1 MVILTIDNCK
11 LIMKKYILFA
21 TVLVLF
27 AACSNEEPQNPEPQP
42 DDRTSVNIT
51 TRAEDGNTSGSLQA
65 GLFMVNCQDENSD
78 VLLPNNNY
86 VNNQLLTW
94 TNGSWMTTTPI
105 YWIGME
111 TRADFYAYA
120 PFVSNITDAR
130 KMPFGI
136 GIDQRTD
143 EAFAQ
148 SDLLWGTVLGQSPTS
163 ANFELTLQ
171 HQLSRLSIVVTAD
184 TGFEE
189 GELQASDVSVTIG
202 GTKTAATFD
211 LQTAAITLVSGSTA
225 DVKCHSDGDLT
236 YTAILLPQQV
246 PFSNLIQVD
255 WQGNKYTLQNTF
267 TLEARRQYTLKV
279 KLKKTKSGF
288 DIGIEGWDIIPEDF
302 GGVVG

>member
-1 MVILTIDNCK
+1 
-11 LIMKKYILFA
+11 MKKYILFA

>member
-1 MVILTIDNCK
+1 MFK
-11 LIMKKYILFA
+11 ARYIVFLMWA
-21 TVLVLF
+21 TFFV
-27 AACSNEEPQNPEPQP
+27 ACSSEEPQSPEPT

-51 TRAEDGNTSGSLQA
+51 TRAEDGITLGSLQA
-65 GLFMVNCQDENSD
+65 GLFMVNYQDENPD

-86 VNNQLLTW
+86 VNNLLLTW
-94 TNGSWMTTTPI
+94 TNGSWTTTTPI

-111 TRADFYAYA
+111 THADFYAYA
-120 PFVSNITDAR
+120 PFVSEIADAR
-130 KMPFGI
+130 KMPFSI
-136 GIDQRTD
+136 IRDQSTN
-143 EAFAQ
+143 EAVAQ
-148 SDLLWGTVLGQSPTS
+148 SDLLWGTVQGQSPTS
-163 ANFELTLQ
+163 ADFELTLK
-171 HQLSRLSIVVTAD
+171 HQLSRLTIAVIAD
-184 TGFEE
+184 AGFEE
-189 GELQASDVSVTIG
+189 GELQESDVSVTIG
-202 GTKTAATFD
+202 GTRTSATFD
-211 LQTAAITLVSGSTA
+211 LQTAAISLVDGSTA

-267 TLEARRQYTLKV
+267 TLEASRQYTLKV

>member
-1 MVILTIDNCK
+1 MRYIYSLPILMAF
-11 LIMKKYILFA
+11 L
-21 TVLVLF
+21 
-27 AACSNEEPQNPEPQP
+27 ACSNEEPQNPEPQP

-65 GLFMVNCQDENSD
+65 GLFMVNYQDENSD

-94 TNGSWMTTTPI
+94 TNGSWTTTTPI

-111 TRADFYAYA
+111 TRADFYAYT

-255 WQGNKYTLQNTF
+255 WQGNKYTFQNTF

>member
-1 MVILTIDNCK
+1 
-11 LIMKKYILFA
+11 MKNEEFPTAMFKARYIVFLMWA
-21 TVLVLF
+21 TFFV
-27 AACSNEEPQNPEPQP
+27 ACSSEEPQSPEPA
-42 DDRTSVNIT
+42 DDRTLVNIT
-51 TRAEDGNTSGSLQA
+51 TRAEDVNTADYLHA
-65 GLFMVNCQDENSD
+65 GLFMVNYQDENPD
-78 VLLPNNNY
+78 DLLPNDNY

-94 TNGSWMTTTPI
+94 VNGTWMTTSPI

-120 PFVSNITDAR
+120 PFVSKITDAR
-130 KMPFGI
+130 KMPFSI
-136 GIDQRTD
+136 ICDQRTD

-171 HQLSRLSIVVTAD
+171 HQLSRLTIVVIAD

-189 GELQASDVSVTIG
+189 DELQTSDVSVTIG
-202 GTKTAATFD
+202 GTRTSATFD
-211 LQTAAITLVSGSTA
+211 LQSATLTLDNSSTA

-255 WQGNKYTLQNTF
+255 WLGNKYTLQNTF
-267 TLEARRQYTLKV
+267 TLEARKQYTLNV

-302 GGVVG
+302 GGIVG

>member
-1 MVILTIDNCK
+1 MAFL
-11 LIMKKYILFA
+11 
-21 TVLVLF
+21 
-27 AACSNEEPQNPEPQP
+27 ACSNEEPQNPEPQP

-65 GLFMVNCQDENSD
+65 GLFMVNYQDENSD

-94 TNGSWMTTTPI
+94 TNGSWTTTTPI

-111 TRADFYAYA
+111 TRADFYAYT

-255 WQGNKYTLQNTF
+255 WQGNKYTFQNTF

>member
-1 MVILTIDNCK
+1 
-11 LIMKKYILFA
+11 MKSEEFAIAMFKARYIVFLMCA
-21 TVLVLF
+21 TFFV
-27 AACSNEEPQNPEPQP
+27 ACSSEEPQSPEPA

-51 TRAEDGNTSGSLQA
+51 TRAEDENTAGNMQA
-65 GLFMVNCQDENSD
+65 GLFMVNYQDENPD
-78 VLLPNNNY
+78 DLLPNDNY

-94 TNGSWMTTTPI
+94 ANGTWTTTSPI

-120 PFVSNITDAR
+120 PFVSKITDAR
-130 KMPFGI
+130 KMPFSI
-136 GIDQRTD
+136 SCDQSTD

-211 LQTAAITLVSGSTA
+211 LQTAAMRQHTR
-225 DVKCHSDGDLT
+225 
-236 YTAILLPQQV
+236 QV
-246 PFSNLIQVD
+246 V
-255 WQGNKYTLQNTF
+255 QGC
-267 TLEARRQYTLKV
+267 
-279 KLKKTKSGF
+279 
-288 DIGIEGWDIIPEDF
+288 
-302 GGVVG
+302 

>member
-1 MVILTIDNCK
+1 
-11 LIMKKYILFA
+11 MK
-21 TVLVLF
+21 
-27 AACSNEEPQNPEPQP
+27 S
-42 DDRTSVNIT
+42 
-51 TRAEDGNTSGSLQA
+51 
-65 GLFMVNCQDENSD
+65 
-78 VLLPNNNY
+78 
-86 VNNQLLTW
+86 
-94 TNGSWMTTTPI
+94 
-105 YWIGME
+105 
-111 TRADFYAYA
+111 
-120 PFVSNITDAR
+120 
-130 KMPFGI
+130 
-136 GIDQRTD
+136 
-143 EAFAQ
+143 
-148 SDLLWGTVLGQSPTS
+148 GTVLGQSPTS

-302 GGVVG
+302 GGIVG

>member
-1 MVILTIDNCK
+1 MNK
-11 LIMKKYILFA
+11 FILFA

-27 AACSNEEPQNPEPQP
+27 AACSNEEPQSPEPQP

-65 GLFMVNCQDENSD
+65 GLFMVNYQDENPD

-94 TNGSWMTTTPI
+94 TNGAWTTTTPI

-120 PFVSNITDAR
+120 PFVSKITDAR
-130 KMPFGI
+130 KMPFSI
-136 GIDQRTD
+136 SCDQSTD

>member
-1 MVILTIDNCK
+1 
-11 LIMKKYILFA
+11 MKSEEFAIAMFKARYIVFLMCA
-21 TVLVLF
+21 TFFV
-27 AACSNEEPQNPEPQP
+27 ACSSEEPQSPEPA

-51 TRAEDGNTSGSLQA
+51 TRAEDENTAGNMQA
-65 GLFMVNCQDENSD
+65 GLFMVNYQDENPD
-78 VLLPNNNY
+78 DLLPNDNY

-94 TNGSWMTTTPI
+94 ANGTWTTTSPI

-120 PFVSNITDAR
+120 PFVSKITDAR
-130 KMPFGI
+130 KMPFSI
-136 GIDQRTD
+136 SCDQSTD